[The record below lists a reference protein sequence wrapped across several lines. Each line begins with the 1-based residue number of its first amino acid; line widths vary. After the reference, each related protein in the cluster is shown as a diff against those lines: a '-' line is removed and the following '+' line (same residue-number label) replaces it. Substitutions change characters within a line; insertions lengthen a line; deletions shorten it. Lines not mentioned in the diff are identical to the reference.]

1 MSDSDLISSVRKRIV
16 AALFVAC
23 ALMLPAAANAQVVVV
38 ANGSPITELDIT
50 QRSKLIATS
59 TRKTPARQEVIQE
72 LIDDRIKIAKAKS
85 YGMEISDAEVNNAF
99 DTMAQRQHMN
109 AQQFSQ
115 VLERSGIMPQ
125 TVKARVRAQLTW
137 NQLVRA
143 KFGAT
148 LEVSDADVTK
158 ALIETKEPDTAVGYI
173 YTLYPVVVLA
183 PRGSAEATLRA
194 KLQEAEGLRQ
204 RFTSCDVG
212 LRMARSMRDIAVR
225 EPVTRSSSDLPEQFR
240 NLLASIELGHLTQP
254 EPTDQGL
261 QMFAVCNKRQTTA
274 DTPAKRQAKEQI
286 FNKRFEVE
294 SKRFLDEIR
303 KQAMIEYKSK

>member
-1 MSDSDLISSVRKRIV
+1 MTYSTTRRNARKWLAAALL
-16 AALFVAC
+16 AALFV
-23 ALMLPAAANAQVVVV
+23 PSAATAQVVVV
-38 ANGSPITELDIT
+38 ANGSPITELDIA
-50 QRSKLIATS
+50 QRTKLLATS
-59 TRKTPARQEVIQE
+59 THKAPSRQEVVQE
-72 LIDDRIKIAKAKS
+72 LIDDRIKIAKAKV
-85 YGMEISDAEVNNAF
+85 YGMEVSDTEVDSTFA
-99 DTMAQRQHMN
+99 TMAQRQHMTT
-109 AQQFSQ
+109 QQFSQ

-143 KFGAT
+143 KFGST

-158 ALIETKEPDTAVGYI
+158 ALIETKESDTGVGYI

-183 PRGSAEATLRA
+183 PRGSAETLLRA
-194 KLQEAEGLRQ
+194 KLQEADGLRQ
-204 RFTSCDVG
+204 RFTSCDTG
-212 LRMARSMRDIAVR
+212 LRIARSMRDIAVR

-294 SKRFLDEIR
+294 AKRFLDEIR

>member
-1 MSDSDLISSVRKRIV
+1 MTYSATRLGQWLAAVLLACGLLLPTSV
-16 AALFVAC
+16 L
-23 ALMLPAAANAQVVVV
+23 AQVVVV
-38 ANGSPITELDIT
+38 ANGSPITELDIA
-50 QRSKLIATS
+50 QRTKLVATS
-59 TRKTPARQEVIQE
+59 TRKTPTRQEVIQD
-72 LIDDRIKIAKAKS
+72 LIDDRIKIAKAKV
-85 YGMEISDAEVNNAF
+85 YGMEVGDSEVDNAF
-99 DTMAQRQHMN
+99 GTMAGRQHMN
-109 AQQFSQ
+109 VQQFSQ

-125 TVKARVRAQLTW
+125 TVKARIRSQLTW

-158 ALIETKEPDTAVGYI
+158 ALIETKESDTAVGYI

-183 PRGSAEATLRA
+183 PRGSAEAVLRA
-194 KLQEAEGLRQ
+194 KLEEASALRTRFNSCNSGLA
-204 RFTSCDVG
+204 
-212 LRMARSMRDIAVR
+212 MARAMRDVAVR
-225 EPVTRSSSDLPEQFR
+225 EPVTRASADLPEQFR
-240 NLLASIELGHLTQP
+240 QLLNSIELGHLTLP

-261 QMFAVCNKRQTTA
+261 QMFAVCNKRPTTA

>member
-1 MSDSDLISSVRKRIV
+1 MTYSALRNNARIWLAAAVIAGFFLPV
-16 AALFVAC
+16 AAS
-23 ALMLPAAANAQVVVV
+23 AQVVVV
-38 ANGSPITELDIT
+38 ANGSPITELDIA
-50 QRSKLIATS
+50 QRTKLIATS
-59 TRKTPARQEVIQE
+59 TRKTPSRQDVIQE
-72 LIDDRIKIAKAKS
+72 LIDDRIKIAKAKV
-85 YGMEISDAEVNNAF
+85 YGMEVSDTEVDSTFA
-99 DTMAQRQHMN
+99 TMAQRQHMTT
-109 AQQFSQ
+109 QQFSQ

-143 KFGAT
+143 KFGST

-158 ALIETKEPDTAVGYI
+158 ALIETKESDTGVGYI

-183 PRGSAEATLRA
+183 PRGSAETLLRA
-194 KLQEAEGLRQ
+194 KLQEADGLRQ
-204 RFTSCDVG
+204 RFTSCDTG
-212 LRMARSMRDIAVR
+212 LRIARSMRDIAVR

>member
-1 MSDSDLISSVRKRIV
+1 MTYSTTRRNARKWLAAALL
-16 AALFVAC
+16 AALFV
-23 ALMLPAAANAQVVVV
+23 PSAATAQVVVV
-38 ANGSPITELDIT
+38 ANGSPITELDIA
-50 QRSKLIATS
+50 QRTKLLATS
-59 TRKTPARQEVIQE
+59 THKAPSRQEVVQE
-72 LIDDRIKIAKAKS
+72 LIDDRIKIAKAKV
-85 YGMEISDAEVNNAF
+85 YGMEVSDTEVDSTFA
-99 DTMAQRQHMN
+99 TMAQRQHMTT
-109 AQQFSQ
+109 QQFSQ

-143 KFGAT
+143 MFGST

-158 ALIETKEPDTAVGYI
+158 ALIETKESDTGVGYI

-183 PRGSAEATLRA
+183 PRGSAETLLRA
-194 KLQEAEGLRQ
+194 KLQEADGLRQ
-204 RFTSCDVG
+204 RFTSCDTG
-212 LRMARSMRDIAVR
+212 LRIARSMRDIAVR

>member
-1 MSDSDLISSVRKRIV
+1 MTYSTTRRNARKCLAAALL
-16 AALFVAC
+16 AALFV
-23 ALMLPAAANAQVVVV
+23 PSAATAQVVVV
-38 ANGSPITELDIT
+38 ANGSPITELDIA
-50 QRSKLIATS
+50 QRTKLLATS
-59 TRKTPARQEVIQE
+59 THKAPSRQEVVQE
-72 LIDDRIKIAKAKS
+72 LIDDRIKIAKAKV
-85 YGMEISDAEVNNAF
+85 YGMEVSDTEVDSTFA
-99 DTMAQRQHMN
+99 TMAQRQHMTT
-109 AQQFSQ
+109 QQFSQ

-143 KFGAT
+143 KFGST

-158 ALIETKEPDTAVGYI
+158 ALIETKESDTGVGYI

-183 PRGSAEATLRA
+183 PRGSAETLLRA
-194 KLQEAEGLRQ
+194 KLQEADGLRQ
-204 RFTSCDVG
+204 RFTSCDTG
-212 LRMARSMRDIAVR
+212 LRIARSMRDIAVR

>member
-1 MSDSDLISSVRKRIV
+1 MVRTAALEFNEMSDSDLISSVRKRIV

-23 ALMLPAAANAQVVVV
+23 ALMVPAAANAQVVVV

-125 TVKARVRAQLTW
+125 TVKARVRAQSADR
-137 NQLVRA
+137 NQGTRHRGRLHLHALSSRRV
-143 KFGAT
+143 GAT
-148 LEVSDADVTK
+148 RQ
-158 ALIETKEPDTAVGYI
+158 
-173 YTLYPVVVLA
+173 
-183 PRGSAEATLRA
+183 RGSDVARQIAGSRGAPPTLHLLRRRA
-194 KLQEAEGLRQ
+194 AHG
-204 RFTSCDVG
+204 
-212 LRMARSMRDIAVR
+212 AV
-225 EPVTRSSSDLPEQFR
+225 D
-240 NLLASIELGHLTQP
+240 A
-254 EPTDQGL
+254 
-261 QMFAVCNKRQTTA
+261 
-274 DTPAKRQAKEQI
+274 
-286 FNKRFEVE
+286 
-294 SKRFLDEIR
+294 
-303 KQAMIEYKSK
+303 

>member
-1 MSDSDLISSVRKRIV
+1 MTYSATHMNARKGL
-16 AALFVAC
+16 AAAILAC
-23 ALMLPAAANAQVVVV
+23 ALLIPAAANAQVVVV

-59 TRKTPARQEVIQE
+59 TRKAPARQEVIQE
-72 LIDDRIKIAKAKS
+72 LIDDRIKIAKAKV
-85 YGMEISDAEVNNAF
+85 YGMEVGDSEVDSAF
-99 DTMAQRQHMN
+99 ETMAQRQHMS
-109 AQQFSQ
+109 AQQFAQ

-125 TVKARVRAQLTW
+125 TVKARVKAQLTW

-143 KFGAT
+143 KFGST
-148 LEVSDADVTK
+148 LEVSDADITK
-158 ALIETKEPDTAVGYI
+158 ALIETKESDTAVGYI

-183 PRGSAEATLRA
+183 PRGSAEGVLRS

-204 RFTSCDVG
+204 RFTSCDTG

-240 NLLASIELGHLTQP
+240 NLLGSIELGHLTQP

-274 DTPAKRQAKEQI
+274 DTPAKRQAREQI

-303 KQAMIEYKSK
+303 KQAMIEYKTK

>member
-1 MSDSDLISSVRKRIV
+1 MTYSALRNNARIWLAAAVISGFFLPV
-16 AALFVAC
+16 AAS
-23 ALMLPAAANAQVVVV
+23 AQVVVV
-38 ANGSPITELDIT
+38 ANGSPITELDIA
-50 QRSKLIATS
+50 QRTKLIATS
-59 TRKTPARQEVIQE
+59 TRKTPSRQDVIQE
-72 LIDDRIKIAKAKS
+72 LIDDRIKIAKAKV
-85 YGMEISDAEVNNAF
+85 YGMEVSDAEVNSSF
-99 DTMAQRQHMN
+99 ETMAQRQHMN
-109 AQQFSQ
+109 TQQFSQ
-115 VLERSGIMPQ
+115 VLERSGILPQ

-137 NQLVRA
+137 NQLIRA

-158 ALIETKEPDTAVGYI
+158 ALMETKESDTAVGYI

-194 KLQEAEGLRQ
+194 KLQEAESLRQ
-204 RFTSCDVG
+204 RFTACDSG
-212 LRMARSMRDIAVR
+212 LRMARAMRDIAVR

>member
-1 MSDSDLISSVRKRIV
+1 MTYSALRNNARIWLAAAVIAGFFLPV
-16 AALFVAC
+16 AAS
-23 ALMLPAAANAQVVVV
+23 AQVVVV

-50 QRSKLIATS
+50 QRTKLIATS
-59 TRKTPARQEVIQE
+59 TRKTPSRQDVIQE
-72 LIDDRIKIAKAKS
+72 LIDDRIKIAKAKV
-85 YGMEISDAEVNNAF
+85 YGMEVSDAEVNSSF
-99 DTMAQRQHMN
+99 ETMAQRQHMN
-109 AQQFSQ
+109 TQQFSQ
-115 VLERSGIMPQ
+115 VLERSGILPQ

-137 NQLVRA
+137 NQLIRA

-158 ALIETKEPDTAVGYI
+158 ALMETKESDTAVGYI

-194 KLQEAEGLRQ
+194 KLQEAESLRQ
-204 RFTSCDVG
+204 RFTACDSG
-212 LRMARSMRDIAVR
+212 LRMARAMRDIAVR

>member
-1 MSDSDLISSVRKRIV
+1 MTYSALRNNARIWLAAAVIAGFFLPV
-16 AALFVAC
+16 AAS
-23 ALMLPAAANAQVVVV
+23 AQVVVV
-38 ANGSPITELDIT
+38 ANGSPITELDIA
-50 QRSKLIATS
+50 QRTKLIATS
-59 TRKTPARQEVIQE
+59 TRKTPSRQDVIQE
-72 LIDDRIKIAKAKS
+72 LIDDRIKIAKAKV
-85 YGMEISDAEVNNAF
+85 YGMEVSDAEVNSSF
-99 DTMAQRQHMN
+99 ETMAQRQHMN
-109 AQQFSQ
+109 TQQFSQ
-115 VLERSGIMPQ
+115 VLERSGILPQ

-137 NQLVRA
+137 NQLIRA

-158 ALIETKEPDTAVGYI
+158 ALMETKESDTAVGYI

-194 KLQEAEGLRQ
+194 KLQEAESLRQ
-204 RFTSCDVG
+204 RFTACDSG
-212 LRMARSMRDIAVR
+212 LRMARAMRDIAVR

>member
-1 MSDSDLISSVRKRIV
+1 MTYSTTRRNARKWLAAALL
-16 AALFVAC
+16 AALF
-23 ALMLPAAANAQVVVV
+23 LPSAPTAQVVVV
-38 ANGSPITELDIT
+38 ANGSPITELDIA
-50 QRSKLIATS
+50 QRTKLLATS
-59 TRKTPARQEVIQE
+59 THKAPSRQEVVQE
-72 LIDDRIKIAKAKS
+72 LIDDRIKIAKAKV
-85 YGMEISDAEVNNAF
+85 YGMEVSDTEVDSTFA
-99 DTMAQRQHMN
+99 TMAQRQHMTT
-109 AQQFSQ
+109 QQFSQ

-143 KFGAT
+143 KFGST

-158 ALIETKEPDTAVGYI
+158 ALIETKESDTGVGYI

-183 PRGSAEATLRA
+183 PRGSAETLLRA
-194 KLQEAEGLRQ
+194 KLQEADGLRQ
-204 RFTSCDVG
+204 RFTSCDTG
-212 LRMARSMRDIAVR
+212 LRIARSMRDIAVR

>member
-1 MSDSDLISSVRKRIV
+1 
-16 AALFVAC
+16 
-23 ALMLPAAANAQVVVV
+23 VVVV
-38 ANGSPITELDIT
+38 ANGSPITELDIA
-50 QRSKLIATS
+50 QRTKLLATS
-59 TRKTPARQEVIQE
+59 TRKAPPRQEVIQE

-85 YGMEISDAEVNNAF
+85 YGMEVSDAEIDSAF
-99 DTMAQRQHMN
+99 ANMAQRQRMN
-109 AQQFSQ
+109 TQQFSQ
-115 VLERSGIMPQ
+115 LLERSGIMPQ
-125 TVKARVRAQLTW
+125 TVKARVKAQLTW

-143 KFGAT
+143 KFGST

-158 ALIETKEPDTAVGYI
+158 ALIETKESDTAVGYI
-173 YTLYPVVVLA
+173 YTLYPVVLLA
-183 PRGSAEATLRA
+183 PRGSPEAVLRA
-194 KLQEAEGLRQ
+194 KLQEADQLRQ
-204 RFTSCDVG
+204 RFTSCDTG
-212 LRMARSMRDIAVR
+212 LRMARALRDVAVR

-240 NLLASIELGHLTQP
+240 NLLGSIELGHLTQP

-303 KQAMIEYKSK
+303 RQAMIEYKSK

>member
-1 MSDSDLISSVRKRIV
+1 MTYSAIKHNARNWLAAAVIAGLFLPV
-16 AALFVAC
+16 AAT
-23 ALMLPAAANAQVVVV
+23 AQVVVV
-38 ANGSPITELDIT
+38 ANGSPITELDIA
-50 QRSKLIATS
+50 QRTKLVATS
-59 TRKTPARQEVIQE
+59 PRKAPSRQEVVQE
-72 LIDDRIKIAKAKS
+72 LIDDRIKIAKAKV
-85 YGMEISDAEVNNAF
+85 YGMEVSDAEVNNAF

-158 ALIETKEPDTAVGYI
+158 ALIETKESDTAVGYI

-194 KLQEAEGLRQ
+194 KLQEAESLRQ
-204 RFTSCDVG
+204 RFTACDTG
-212 LRMARSMRDIAVR
+212 LRMARAMRDIAVR

-240 NLLASIELGHLTQP
+240 NLLASIELGRLTQP

>member
-1 MSDSDLISSVRKRIV
+1 M
-16 AALFVAC
+16 
-23 ALMLPAAANAQVVVV
+23 
-38 ANGSPITELDIT
+38 
-50 QRSKLIATS
+50 
-59 TRKTPARQEVIQE
+59 EV
-72 LIDDRIKIAKAKS
+72 
-85 YGMEISDAEVNNAF
+85 SDAEVNNAF

-143 KFGAT
+143 KFGST

-158 ALIETKEPDTAVGYI
+158 ALIETKESDTGVGYI

-183 PRGSAEATLRA
+183 PRGSAETLLRA
-194 KLQEAEGLRQ
+194 KLQEADGLRQ
-204 RFTSCDVG
+204 RFTSCDTG
-212 LRMARSMRDIAVR
+212 LRIARSMRDIAVR

>member
-1 MSDSDLISSVRKRIV
+1 MTYSTTRRNARKWLAAALL
-16 AALFVAC
+16 AALFV
-23 ALMLPAAANAQVVVV
+23 PSAATAQVVVV
-38 ANGSPITELDIT
+38 ANGSPITELDIA
-50 QRSKLIATS
+50 QRTKLLATS
-59 TRKTPARQEVIQE
+59 THKAPSRQEVVQE
-72 LIDDRIKIAKAKS
+72 LIDDRIKIAKAKV
-85 YGMEISDAEVNNAF
+85 YGMEVSDTEVDSAF
-99 DTMAQRQHMN
+99 ATMAQRQHMTT
-109 AQQFSQ
+109 QQFSQ

-143 KFGAT
+143 KFGST

-158 ALIETKEPDTAVGYI
+158 ALIETKESDTGVGYI
-173 YTLYPVVVLA
+173 YTLYPVVILA
-183 PRGSAEATLRA
+183 PRGSAETLLRA
-194 KLQEAEGLRQ
+194 KLQEADGLRQ
-204 RFTSCDVG
+204 RFTSCDTG
-212 LRMARSMRDIAVR
+212 LRIARSMRDIAVR

>member
-1 MSDSDLISSVRKRIV
+1 MAYSTTSRHVRDLL
-16 AALFVAC
+16 AAILLAGG
-23 ALMLPAAANAQVVVV
+23 LLLPAAARAQVVVV
-38 ANGSPITELDIT
+38 ANGSPITELDIA
-50 QRSKLIATS
+50 QRTKLVATS
-59 TRKTPARQEVIQE
+59 TRKAPSRQEVIQE
-72 LIDDRIKIAKAKS
+72 LIDDRIKIAKAKV
-85 YGMEISDAEVNNAF
+85 YGMEIGDTEVDNAF
-99 DTMAQRQHMN
+99 QNMAARQHLN

-125 TVKARVRAQLTW
+125 TVKARIKAQLTW

-143 KFGAT
+143 KFGSS

-158 ALIETKEPDTAVGYI
+158 ALMETKESDTAVGYI

-183 PRGSAEATLRA
+183 PRGSAESVLRA
-194 KLQEAEGLRQ
+194 KLQEAAELRS
-204 RFTSCDVG
+204 RFTACNSG
-212 LRMARSMRDIAVR
+212 LAMARAMRDVAVR
-225 EPVTRSSSDLPEQFR
+225 EPVTRASADLPEQFR
-240 NLLASIELGHLTQP
+240 QLLNSIELGHLTQP

-303 KQAMIEYKSK
+303 KQAMIEYKAK

>member
-1 MSDSDLISSVRKRIV
+1 MTYSTTRRNARKWLAAALL
-16 AALFVAC
+16 AALFV
-23 ALMLPAAANAQVVVV
+23 PSAATAQVVVV
-38 ANGSPITELDIT
+38 ANGSPITELDIA
-50 QRSKLIATS
+50 QRTKLLATS
-59 TRKTPARQEVIQE
+59 THKAPSRQEVVQE
-72 LIDDRIKIAKAKS
+72 LIDDRIKIAKAKV
-85 YGMEISDAEVNNAF
+85 YGMEVSDTEVDSTFA
-99 DTMAQRQHMN
+99 TMAQRQHMTT
-109 AQQFSQ
+109 QQFSQ

-143 KFGAT
+143 KFGST

-158 ALIETKEPDTAVGYI
+158 ALIETKESDTGVGYI

-183 PRGSAEATLRA
+183 PRGSAETLLRA
-194 KLQEAEGLRQ
+194 KLQEADGLRQ
-204 RFTSCDVG
+204 RFTSCDTG
-212 LRMARSMRDIAVR
+212 LRIARSMRDIAVR

>member
-1 MSDSDLISSVRKRIV
+1 MTYSAIKHNARNWLAAAVIAGLFLPV
-16 AALFVAC
+16 AAT
-23 ALMLPAAANAQVVVV
+23 AQVVVV
-38 ANGSPITELDIT
+38 ANGSPITELDIA
-50 QRSKLIATS
+50 QRTKLVATS
-59 TRKTPARQEVIQE
+59 TRKAPSRQEVVQE
-72 LIDDRIKIAKAKS
+72 LIDDRIKIAKAKV
-85 YGMEISDAEVNNAF
+85 YGMEVSDAEVNNAF

-158 ALIETKEPDTAVGYI
+158 ALIETKESDTAVGYI

-194 KLQEAEGLRQ
+194 KLQEAESLRQ
-204 RFTSCDVG
+204 RFTACDTG
-212 LRMARSMRDIAVR
+212 LRMARAMRDIAVR

-240 NLLASIELGHLTQP
+240 NLLASIELGRLTQP

-303 KQAMIEYKSK
+303 KRAMIEYKSK

>member
-1 MSDSDLISSVRKRIV
+1 MTYSALRNNARIWLAAAVIAGFFLPV
-16 AALFVAC
+16 AAS
-23 ALMLPAAANAQVVVV
+23 AQVVVV
-38 ANGSPITELDIT
+38 ANGSPIPELDIA
-50 QRSKLIATS
+50 QRTKLIATS
-59 TRKTPARQEVIQE
+59 TRKTPSRQDVIQE
-72 LIDDRIKIAKAKS
+72 LIDDRIKIAKAKV
-85 YGMEISDAEVNNAF
+85 YGMEVSDAEVNSSF
-99 DTMAQRQHMN
+99 ETMAQRQHMN
-109 AQQFSQ
+109 TQQFSQ
-115 VLERSGIMPQ
+115 VLERSGILPQ

-137 NQLVRA
+137 NQLIRA

-158 ALIETKEPDTAVGYI
+158 ALMETKESDTAVGYI

-194 KLQEAEGLRQ
+194 KLQEAESLRQ
-204 RFTSCDVG
+204 RFTACDSG
-212 LRMARSMRDIAVR
+212 LRMARAMRDIAVR

-274 DTPAKRQAKEQI
+274 DTPAKRQAQEQI

>member
-1 MSDSDLISSVRKRIV
+1 MTYSTTRRNARKWLAAALL
-16 AALFVAC
+16 AALF
-23 ALMLPAAANAQVVVV
+23 LPSAATAQVVVV
-38 ANGSPITELDIT
+38 ANGSPITELDIA
-50 QRSKLIATS
+50 QRTKLLATS
-59 TRKTPARQEVIQE
+59 THKAPSRQEVVQE
-72 LIDDRIKIAKAKS
+72 LIDDRIKIAKAKV
-85 YGMEISDAEVNNAF
+85 YGMEVSDTEVDSTFA
-99 DTMAQRQHMN
+99 TMAQRQHMTT
-109 AQQFSQ
+109 QQFSQ

-143 KFGAT
+143 KFGST

-158 ALIETKEPDTAVGYI
+158 ALIETKESDTGVGYI

-183 PRGSAEATLRA
+183 PRGSAETLLRA
-194 KLQEAEGLRQ
+194 KLQEADGLRQ
-204 RFTSCDVG
+204 RFTSCDTG
-212 LRMARSMRDIAVR
+212 LRIARSMRDIAVR

>member
-1 MSDSDLISSVRKRIV
+1 MTYSTTRRNARKWLAAALL
-16 AALFVAC
+16 AALF
-23 ALMLPAAANAQVVVV
+23 LPSAATAQVVVV
-38 ANGSPITELDIT
+38 ANGSPITELDIA
-50 QRSKLIATS
+50 QRTKLLATS
-59 TRKTPARQEVIQE
+59 THKAPSRQEVVQE
-72 LIDDRIKIAKAKS
+72 LIDDRIKIAKAKV
-85 YGMEISDAEVNNAF
+85 YGMEVSDTEVDSAF
-99 DTMAQRQHMN
+99 ATMAQRQHMTT
-109 AQQFSQ
+109 QQFSQ

-143 KFGAT
+143 KFGST

-158 ALIETKEPDTAVGYI
+158 ALIETKESDTGVGYI

-183 PRGSAEATLRA
+183 PRGSAETLLRA
-194 KLQEAEGLRQ
+194 KLQEADGLRQ
-204 RFTSCDVG
+204 RFTSCDTG
-212 LRMARSMRDIAVR
+212 LRIARSMRDIAVR

>member
-1 MSDSDLISSVRKRIV
+1 MTYSTTRRNARKWLAAALL
-16 AALFVAC
+16 AALFV
-23 ALMLPAAANAQVVVV
+23 PSAATAQVVVV
-38 ANGSPITELDIT
+38 ANGSPITELDIA
-50 QRSKLIATS
+50 QRTKLLATS
-59 TRKTPARQEVIQE
+59 THKAPSRQEVVQE
-72 LIDDRIKIAKAKS
+72 LIDDRIKIAKAKV
-85 YGMEISDAEVNNAF
+85 YGMEVSDTEVDSTFA
-99 DTMAQRQHMN
+99 TMAQRQHMTT
-109 AQQFSQ
+109 QQFSQ

-143 KFGAT
+143 KFGST

-158 ALIETKEPDTAVGYI
+158 ALIETKESDTGVGYI

-183 PRGSAEATLRA
+183 PRGSAETLLRA
-194 KLQEAEGLRQ
+194 KLQEADGLRQ
-204 RFTSCDVG
+204 RFTSCDTG
-212 LRMARSMRDIAVR
+212 LRIARSMRDIAVR

-303 KQAMIEYKSK
+303 KQAMIEYKSR

>member
-1 MSDSDLISSVRKRIV
+1 MTYSTTRRNARKWLAAALL
-16 AALFVAC
+16 AALFV
-23 ALMLPAAANAQVVVV
+23 PSAATAQVVVV
-38 ANGSPITELDIT
+38 ANGSPITELDIA
-50 QRSKLIATS
+50 QRTKLLATS
-59 TRKTPARQEVIQE
+59 THKAPSRQEVVQE
-72 LIDDRIKIAKAKS
+72 LIDDRIKIAKAKV
-85 YGMEISDAEVNNAF
+85 YGMEVSDTEVDSTFA
-99 DTMAQRQHMN
+99 TMAQRQHMTT
-109 AQQFSQ
+109 QQFSQ

-143 KFGAT
+143 KFGST

-158 ALIETKEPDTAVGYI
+158 ALIETKESDTGVGYI
-173 YTLYPVVVLA
+173 YTLYPVVILA
-183 PRGSAEATLRA
+183 PRGSAETLLRA
-194 KLQEAEGLRQ
+194 KLQEADGLRQ
-204 RFTSCDVG
+204 RFTSCDTG
-212 LRMARSMRDIAVR
+212 LRIARSMRDIAVR

>member
-1 MSDSDLISSVRKRIV
+1 MTYSALRNNARIWLAAAVIAGFFLPV
-16 AALFVAC
+16 AAS
-23 ALMLPAAANAQVVVV
+23 AQVVVV
-38 ANGSPITELDIT
+38 ANGSPITELEIA
-50 QRSKLIATS
+50 QRTKLIATS
-59 TRKTPARQEVIQE
+59 TRKTPSRQDVIQE
-72 LIDDRIKIAKAKS
+72 LIDDRIKIAKAKV
-85 YGMEISDAEVNNAF
+85 YGMEVSDAEVNSSF
-99 DTMAQRQHMN
+99 ETMAQRQHMN
-109 AQQFSQ
+109 TQQFSQ
-115 VLERSGIMPQ
+115 VLERSGILPQ

-137 NQLVRA
+137 NQLIRA

-158 ALIETKEPDTAVGYI
+158 ALMETKESDTAVGYI

-194 KLQEAEGLRQ
+194 KLQEAESLRQ
-204 RFTSCDVG
+204 RFTACDSG
-212 LRMARSMRDIAVR
+212 LRMARAMRDIAVR

>member
-1 MSDSDLISSVRKRIV
+1 MTYSTTRRNARKWLAAALL
-16 AALFVAC
+16 AALFI
-23 ALMLPAAANAQVVVV
+23 PSAATAQVVVV
-38 ANGSPITELDIT
+38 ANGSPITELDIA
-50 QRSKLIATS
+50 QRTKLLATS
-59 TRKTPARQEVIQE
+59 THKAPSRQEVVQE
-72 LIDDRIKIAKAKS
+72 LIDDRIKIAKAKV
-85 YGMEISDAEVNNAF
+85 YGMEVSDTEVDSTFA
-99 DTMAQRQHMN
+99 TMAQRQHMTT
-109 AQQFSQ
+109 QQFSQ

-143 KFGAT
+143 KFGST

-158 ALIETKEPDTAVGYI
+158 ALIETKESDTGVGYI

-183 PRGSAEATLRA
+183 PRGSAETLLRA
-194 KLQEAEGLRQ
+194 KLQEADGLRQ
-204 RFTSCDVG
+204 RFTSCDTG
-212 LRMARSMRDIAVR
+212 LRIARSMRDIAVR

>member
-1 MSDSDLISSVRKRIV
+1 MTYSTTRRNARKWLAAALL
-16 AALFVAC
+16 AALFV
-23 ALMLPAAANAQVVVV
+23 PSAATAPVVVV
-38 ANGSPITELDIT
+38 ANGSPITELDIA
-50 QRSKLIATS
+50 QRTKLLATS
-59 TRKTPARQEVIQE
+59 THKAPSRQEVVQE
-72 LIDDRIKIAKAKS
+72 LIDDRIKIAKAKV
-85 YGMEISDAEVNNAF
+85 YGMEVSDTEVDSTFA
-99 DTMAQRQHMN
+99 TMAQRQHMTT
-109 AQQFSQ
+109 QQFSQ

-143 KFGAT
+143 KFGST

-158 ALIETKEPDTAVGYI
+158 ALIETKESDTGVGYI
-173 YTLYPVVVLA
+173 YTLYPVVILA
-183 PRGSAEATLRA
+183 PRGSAETLLRA
-194 KLQEAEGLRQ
+194 KLQEADGLRQ
-204 RFTSCDVG
+204 RFTSCDTG
-212 LRMARSMRDIAVR
+212 LRIARSMRDIAVR

-303 KQAMIEYKSK
+303 KQAMIEYKSR

>member
-1 MSDSDLISSVRKRIV
+1 MTYSAFRNNARIWLAAAVIAGFFLPV
-16 AALFVAC
+16 AAS
-23 ALMLPAAANAQVVVV
+23 AQVVVV

-50 QRSKLIATS
+50 QRTKLIATS
-59 TRKTPARQEVIQE
+59 TRKTPSRQDVIQE
-72 LIDDRIKIAKAKS
+72 LIDDRIKIAKAKV
-85 YGMEISDAEVNNAF
+85 YGMEVSDAEVNSSF
-99 DTMAQRQHMN
+99 ETMAQRQHMN
-109 AQQFSQ
+109 TQQFSQ
-115 VLERSGIMPQ
+115 VLERSGILPQ

-137 NQLVRA
+137 NQLIRA

-158 ALIETKEPDTAVGYI
+158 ALMETKESDTAVGYI

-194 KLQEAEGLRQ
+194 KLQEAESLRQ
-204 RFTSCDVG
+204 RFTACDSG
-212 LRMARSMRDIAVR
+212 LRMARAMRDIAVR